1 MTGKRVGYTN
11 WKDASPNGN
20 CAYLFTKVRQSLSD
34 NNSFFCSDR
43 SWQQGQVGGRH
54 LLHQLRAQPV
64 HHLPVRR
71 GRRRVLHPWHVSGE
85 REPICN
91 AHILTTFQ
99 ANTLDREYTLE
110 YGLGKQDGVARPFL
124 KGRMNT
130 NIKFNITSRMW
141 EMRHLHSPN
150 YALLTDPRAK
160 GGSVY
165 PVGRWRVSSLFHLT
179 MVCRYKW
186 LVFNPECNTINK
198 EISLTLSRSY
208 KASVQR
214 P

>member
-1 MTGKRVGYTN
+1 MPGDSKQKY
-11 WKDASPNGN
+11 D
-20 CAYLFTKVRQSLSD
+20 
-34 NNSFFCSDR
+34 
-43 SWQQGQVGGRH
+43 
-54 LLHQLRAQPV
+54 
-64 HHLPVRR
+64 
-71 GRRRVLHPWHVSGE
+71 
-85 REPICN
+85 EPIPP
-91 AHILTTFQ
+91 ISQ

-130 NIKFNITSRMW
+130 NIKFNITSKMW

-165 PVGRWRVSSLFHLT
+165 PIGRWRLSKLFP
-179 MVCRYKW
+179 MQPIVCRYKW

-198 EISLTLSRSY
+198 EISLTLSRSMTE
-208 KASVQR
+208 
-214 P
+214 

>member
-1 MTGKRVGYTN
+1 MRSFSAQTGVGN
-11 WKDASPNGN
+11 KGKWGDAICSI
-20 CAYLFTKVRQSLSD
+20 
-34 NNSFFCSDR
+34 NSVLNLCTICQFDEAVVEYFILGMC
-43 SWQQGQVGGRH
+43 QVSVN
-54 LLHQLRAQPV
+54 QYASSV
-64 HHLPVRR
+64 H
-71 GRRRVLHPWHVSGE
+71 
-85 REPICN
+85 N
-91 AHILTTFQ
+91 LTTFQ

-110 YGLGKQDGVARPFL
+110 YGLGTQDGVARPFL

-130 NIKFNITSRMW
+130 NIKFNITSKMW

-179 MVCRYKW
+179 MLCRYKW

-208 KASVQR
+208 KASVKDLKD
-214 P
+214 

>member
-1 MTGKRVGYTN
+1 MLNLCTICQFDEAIVEYFILGM
-11 WKDASPNGN
+11 
-20 CAYLFTKVRQSLSD
+20 C
-34 NNSFFCSDR
+34 
-43 SWQQGQVGGRH
+43 QVSSNFH
-54 LLHQLRAQPV
+54 FHF
-64 HHLPVRR
+64 
-71 GRRRVLHPWHVSGE
+71 
-85 REPICN
+85 
-91 AHILTTFQ
+91 LTSFQ

-130 NIKFNITSRMW
+130 NIKFNITSKMW

-165 PVGRWRVSSLFHLT
+165 PVGRWRCPSVYNLAKYFAGTSGWCSIL
-179 MVCRYKW
+179 
-186 LVFNPECNTINK
+186 
-198 EISLTLSRSY
+198 SATLSTRRY
-208 KASVQR
+208 